1 MALPATGSQLSINQ
15 IQIHYGYTS
24 GTTRTLANLGF
35 DELGITIGNPVS
47 ISASF
52 GGQP

>member
-1 MALPATGSQLSINQ
+1 MPLPATGSQLSINT
-15 IQIHYGYTS
+15 IQVHYGYTS
-24 GTTRTLANLGF
+24 GTTRALSALGNTH
-35 DELGITIGNPVS
+35 LGITVGQPVA

>member
-1 MALPATGSQLSINQ
+1 MALAATGSQLSINQ
-15 IQIHYGYTS
+15 IQVHYGYTS

-35 DELGITIGNPVS
+35 SELGITIGNPVS